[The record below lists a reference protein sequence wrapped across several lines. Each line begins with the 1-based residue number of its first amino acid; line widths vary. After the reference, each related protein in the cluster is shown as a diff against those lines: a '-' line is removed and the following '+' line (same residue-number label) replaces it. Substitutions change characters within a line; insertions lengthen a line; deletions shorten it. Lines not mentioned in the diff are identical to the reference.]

1 MFLHFGLLNVFGNWV
16 GRYMRRKCKIC
27 KEPAKYI
34 TSFGWGNCG
43 NPDCGL
49 ELHHM
54 TKEKEA
60 QIHNKKFRRETRERK
75 EALMTVSDWTK
86 KVQVKFNAYIRE
98 RDKGLPCISCS
109 RMDHE
114 IAELGRPGGNWD
126 AGHYRS
132 RGASPELRFEP
143 LNCHRQCKSCNG
155 GAGQYSGKDHTVQK
169 AYRKNLINR
178 IGIEKVEWLE
188 GAHPHKRYRIP
199 ELQELYKY
207 WSEMLK
213 EEKNKNEDSQ

>member
-1 MFLHFGLLNVFGNWV
+1 M
-16 GRYMRRKCKIC
+16 YRKCKACRKKLGKNQFNTSNNNWAYC
-27 KEPAKYI
+27 KTVECSMKVY
-34 TSFGWGNCG
+34 
-43 NPDCGL
+43 DLLL
-49 ELHHM
+49 ER
-54 TKEKEA
+54 EKKVEE
-60 QIHNKKFRRETRERK
+60 KKFKAETKRRK
-75 EALMTVSDWTK
+75 EAIMTVSDWTK

-114 IAELGRPGGNWD
+114 ITELGRPGGNWD

-155 GAGQYSGKDHTVQK
+155 GAGQYSGKDYTVQK
-169 AYRKNLINR
+169 AYRKNLIDR
-178 IGIEKVEWLE
+178 IGIEKVEWLD

-199 ELQELYKY
+199 ELKELYKY
-207 WSEMLK
+207 WSDMLK
-213 EEKNKNEDSQ
+213 QEKKKNAED